1 MKLHRTARARTSI
14 EPPPGYYT
22 PQATP
27 PDDAQRGLVLDWAVT
42 QRIADGWRVESRS
55 WAQAVLVRG
64 QPVNH
69 VLHAFLTVFTC
80 FLWAPVWLVLTL
92 VNKVERA
99 VLTVDAQ
106 GHIVTVVAPT

>member
-1 MKLHRTARARTSI
+1 MKLHRTPRARTSI

-27 PDDAQRGLVLDWAVT
+27 PDDTQRSLILDWAVT

-55 WAQAVLVRG
+55 AAQAVLVHG
-64 QPVNH
+64 QPANH
-69 VLHAFLTVFTC
+69 VLHALLTMFTC
-80 FLWAPVWLVLTL
+80 FLWGPVWLVLTL
-92 VNKVERA
+92 VNRVERA

-106 GHIVTVVAPT
+106 GHVVTVTAP